1 MKKKIIFLLT
11 FLFSLINNVF
21 AYQIVLERTVSNK
34 VQRYF
39 ENKKAKKPEDI
50 KWLEE
55 SGTVRIYCNE
65 FTSSDRK
72 EKFGWAYGI
81 ESNLINKAAT
91 TENYTQNGL
100 RGEGDCPLMYYIKD
114 GRFYIGYD
122 WDATNVNKF
131 FGFDEKDGY
140 DLYFM
145 CAYAAAVNQ
154 LLTYGNGITFHEK
167 KDEKG
172 RNLFWSSDN
181 ELKPDMSFST
191 KDFPEYV
198 EYSSPNLKNG
208 SINGTKVWLDGEW
221 RNIVDES
228 YTDKN
233 GLTWKAFWDS
243 IGFHVQYTD
252 DKNLYR
258 WSEQMVMFQTYRTVN
273 MVLIKTNDTHSS
285 IDAGT
290 RIAENLMK
298 HGLWKAKS
306 HMDGGDGC
314 AIGEKNLNE
323 GVITCWYKPFYHDGY
338 NCKGLDDR
346 PDKNQLIDYA
356 EVKVIKE

>member
-11 FLFSLINNVF
+11 FLFILVNTTF

-39 ENKKAKKPEDI
+39 DKKWFEEN
-50 KWLEE
+50 
-55 SGTVRIYCNE
+55 GTVRIYCNE

-81 ESNLINKAAT
+81 DSNLINNATT

-100 RGEGDCPLMYYIKD
+100 RDEDDCPLMYYIKD
-114 GRFYIGYD
+114 GRFYIGWVWTNGYETEVTMVHTFYD
-122 WDATNVNKF
+122 
-131 FGFDEKDGY
+131 FDEKNGY

-145 CAYAAAVNQ
+145 YAYAAAVNQ

-172 RNLFWSSDN
+172 RNLFWSSEN

-191 KDFPEYV
+191 KNFPEYV
-198 EYSSPNLKNG
+198 NYSNHRLENG
-208 SINGTKVWLDGEW
+208 SIDGDKVWLDGEW
-221 RNIVDES
+221 RNIVGKP

-233 GLTWKAFWDS
+233 DLTWIAFKDS
-243 IGFHVQYTD
+243 IGYHVQNTN

-258 WSEQMVMFQTYRTVN
+258 WFEPMVMFQTYRTVN
-273 MVLIKTNDTHSS
+273 MVLIRTSDTNNS
-285 IDAGT
+285 IDAGN
-290 RIAENLMK
+290 RIASNLIE
-298 HGLWKAKS
+298 HGLWKAKKP
-306 HMDGGDGC
+306 MYPGDGC
-314 AIGEKNLNE
+314 SLGEKGPNE
-323 GVITCWYKPFYHDGY
+323 GVITCWYEPFYHYGECD
-338 NCKGLDDR
+338 GLDECLRKD
-346 PDKNQLIDYA
+346 QLIDYA
-356 EVKVIKE
+356 KVKVIEE

>member
-11 FLFSLINNVF
+11 FLFILVNTTF

-39 ENKKAKKPEDI
+39 DKK
-50 KWLEE
+50 WFEE
-55 SGTVRIYCNE
+55 IGTVRIYCNE

-81 ESNLINKAAT
+81 DSNLINNAAT

-100 RGEGDCPLMYYIKD
+100 RGEDDCPLMYYIKD
-114 GRFYIGYD
+114 GRFYIGWVWTNGYETEVTMVHTFYD
-122 WDATNVNKF
+122 
-131 FGFDEKDGY
+131 FDEKNGY

-145 CAYAAAVNQ
+145 YAYAAAVNQ

-198 EYSSPNLKNG
+198 SYSNYRLENG
-208 SINGTKVWLDGEW
+208 SIDGDKVWLDGEW
-221 RNIVDES
+221 RNIVGKR

-233 GLTWKAFWDS
+233 GLTWTAFYNS
-243 IGFHVQYTD
+243 IGYHVQNTN

-258 WSEQMVMFQTYRTVN
+258 WFEPMAMFQTYRTVN

-285 IDAGT
+285 IDAGN
-290 RIAENLMK
+290 RIADNLMK
-298 HGLWKAKS
+298 HGIWKAKKPMYS
-306 HMDGGDGC
+306 GDGC
-314 AIGEKNLNE
+314 SLGEKNRNE
-323 GVITCWYKPFYHDGY
+323 GVITCWYEPFYHYGE
-338 NCKGLDDR
+338 CGGLDECI
-346 PDKNQLIDYA
+346 DKNQLINYA

>member
-39 ENKKAKKPEDI
+39 DKKWFEEN
-50 KWLEE
+50 
-55 SGTVRIYCNE
+55 GTVRIYCNE

-81 ESNLINKAAT
+81 DSNLINNAAT

-100 RGEGDCPLMYYIKD
+100 RGEDDCPLMYYIKD
-114 GRFYIGYD
+114 GRFYIGWVWTNGYKTEVTMVHTFYD
-122 WDATNVNKF
+122 
-131 FGFDEKDGY
+131 FDEKNGY

-145 CAYAAAVNQ
+145 YAYAAAVNQ
-154 LLTYGNGITFHEK
+154 LLTYGNDITFHEK

-198 EYSSPNLKNG
+198 SYSNYRLENG
-208 SINGTKVWLDGEW
+208 SIDGDKVWLDGEW
-221 RNIVDES
+221 RNIVGKR

-233 GLTWKAFWDS
+233 GLTWTAFYNS
-243 IGFHVQYTD
+243 IGYHVQNTN

-258 WSEQMVMFQTYRTVN
+258 
-273 MVLIKTNDTHSS
+273 
-285 IDAGT
+285 
-290 RIAENLMK
+290 
-298 HGLWKAKS
+298 
-306 HMDGGDGC
+306 
-314 AIGEKNLNE
+314 
-323 GVITCWYKPFYHDGY
+323 
-338 NCKGLDDR
+338 
-346 PDKNQLIDYA
+346 
-356 EVKVIKE
+356 